1 VSSSR
6 LAFVLRNIGTAGS
19 VRHTAAALTGVANLY
34 IPSCAPGTRVREEV
48 TSAPVA
54 HAVSSPKEFEGRVA
68 LVTGG
73 SRGIGRAICIML
85 AEHGAKVAINYVSNQ
100 AAAEEVLS
108 AIDGRGMIVQ
118 GDQSSE
124 ADVTAMVAK
133 VTQELGE
140 VSLLVNNAGIAED
153 TTHSELTFEA
163 WKRTM
168 DVNVHGPFLAIWAVK
183 DSMVKQKYGRIV
195 NISSIAATTQPRPTA
210 IDYATSKSA
219 LNSFTRH
226 ISAALAPEGVRV
238 NCVAPG
244 LTATE
249 LAMTANPG
257 NTDNIIA
264 GTPMQRIGQV
274 RSTHSC
280 CARYLLDTMDQHLLT
295 SICTGRVKKKLTS
308 ICVRAQS
315 WLEFRTGRRD
325 RGRSTVLSLG

>member
-1 VSSSR
+1 MARHRDGSLQASWGAAAPLLLGEPSSHLLSEHLSARPMEISSSR
-6 LAFVLRNIGTAGS
+6 LAFVLRNVSSGGRTTGP
-19 VRHTAAALTGVANLY
+19 VPALNLY
-34 IPSCAPGTRVREEV
+34 RPASCAAPGTPVRPVV
-48 TSAPVA
+48 TSAPAA
-54 HAVSSPKEFEGRVA
+54 HAVSSAKEFEGRVA

-73 SRGIGRAICIML
+73 SRGIGRAICLML
-85 AEHGAKVAINYVSNQ
+85 ADHGAKVAINYVSNQ

-124 ADVTAMVAK
+124 TDVKAMVAK

-140 VSLLVNNAGIAED
+140 ISLLVNNAGIAED
-153 TTHSELTFEA
+153 TAHSELTFEA

-183 DSMVKQKYGRIV
+183 DSMVKHKYGRIV
-195 NISSIAATTQPRPTA
+195 NISSIAASTQPRPTA
-210 IDYATSKSA
+210 IDYATSKAA

-249 LAMTANPG
+249 LALTANPG
-257 NTDNIIA
+257 NTENIIA
-264 GTPMQRIGQV
+264 GTPMKRIGQV
-274 RSTHSC
+274 RSTNPW
-280 CARYLLDTMDQHLLT
+280 LLCP
-295 SICTGRVKKKLTS
+295 IPCE
-308 ICVRAQS
+308 C
-315 WLEFRTGRRD
+315 
-325 RGRSTVLSLG
+325 